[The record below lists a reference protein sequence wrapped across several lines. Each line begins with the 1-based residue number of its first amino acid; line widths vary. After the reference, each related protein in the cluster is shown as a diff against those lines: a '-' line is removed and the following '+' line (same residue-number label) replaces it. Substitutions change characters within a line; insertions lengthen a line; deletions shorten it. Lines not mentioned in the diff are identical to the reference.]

1 MSHRSRPQSAG
12 PSRRERPTNSSPHA
26 GWAKQRA
33 HARPQSAAAG
43 RRSPVQAK
51 FTFSQWRRKN
61 GLSPVRGRPGSA
73 GPGGRG
79 GGGRGRGR
87 TDERG
92 RAPGPGAGNEQWP
105 PAKSYPRPASAP
117 ATRRPMMRGKA
128 LPVFSG
134 ARGTSTMPEDTPG
147 YSRSSPG
154 KTSPG
159 KTRAGLVNMG
169 PGRVK
174 AMTLTSG
181 TQGASKL
188 DSYCRGSLNPFLHL
202 LTDALLKERPHDVE
216 AWALSFL
223 QQRLATGVYQEPPRV
238 EPAAQQQ
245 QAWGDARVEGE
256 GGGGGG
262 GGTDRSSVSLQATGA
277 DVSATSMMPPPPQ
290 REREREQEQGR
301 GRGNQQADGGGA
313 GSATGTRV
321 SASLG
326 LPPAPA
332 KLPPFEWAEAGDIVG
347 VGYEVQVNFNRKE
360 GAKVVRNS
368 HLYRGR
374 VRHVNDDGTFE
385 VKYHDGDEEDKV
397 LPEWVK
403 WRRNLAAE
411 LQATSG
417 DGLAG
422 KEFAVGDSV
431 LAKCDGWTQAYSGT
445 VTRVNKDGSLGIE
458 FEDGEQRLSVP
469 VSQVISKDGDDG
481 KAPPPAAADEVVQEV
496 APPVA
501 TITRAPAA
509 APPAKLPPFEWAEAG
524 DIVGVG
530 YEVQVNFNRKEG
542 AKVVRNSHL
551 YRGRVRHVN
560 DDGTFEVKY
569 HDGDEEDKVLP
580 EWVKWRRNLA
590 AELQATSGDGL
601 AGKEFAV
608 GDSVL
613 AKCDGWTQAYSGT
626 VTRVNKDGSLGIEF
640 EDGEQRLS
648 VPVSQVTSKGGGEEE
663 EEEEAAAPSAA
674 PVQSN
679 AEAADAGGV
688 GSGAEATKGD
698 EIATWQPRPIDTSAE
713 AMRRRGLGEDLLA
726 ETFAAAELLA
736 INVHEEWSL
745 THINQGYTYHPRRDD
760 GAKRHPCLVPY
771 NQLSEEDKEWDRVT
785 SQETLKASM
794 MLGYTITPIPGG
806 RRAECVS
813 VEALGRTLWSESG
826 GSSAIA
832 GDAEGKEQHTTQGG
846 TYTPQVLPTRDE
858 QLRPELLRLADDLAK
873 NVHDSWASAKLGAGW
888 KYAPAA
894 EITDSA
900 GQRLNAL
907 LKPYHLL
914 GASDKVKN
922 HHTAMATL
930 RTMQYFGY
938 SFVRSDPIR
947 AGTRVMARAEG
958 FKQHYAGTIHS
969 ISGGDDD
976 SGTPFTYSVTFDD
989 GDFREGLPLTAILIV
1004 AEDDGHGGDVGGG
1017 AQHGA
1022 QQQMGQGES
1031 VQQPPQQQPPPPQQ
1045 QQQQEK
1051 EAAEIQAAAE
1061 QRRSSVIASADQKA
1075 QFVASQQKKNET
1087 KSGTSLDTRIPTS
1100 SPFGEHSTRNTHEA
1114 PRSSSTE
1121 DNPFPP
1127 VRADDSSESRDVER
1141 KALLNWIRKEVRRRA
1156 IGSSRLMGMMDVNK
1170 SNTVSL
1176 GEFIEGLA
1184 HVDIDLDR
1192 DEYMRVFKA
1201 IDVDGGNNL
1210 TIQEIERSLYS
1221 KKKGGT
1227 SVVHDRATFGTSMSH
1242 GKDNPFGEYGT
1253 RNTQIE
1259 MNSSI
1264 TEENP
1269 FPEKVAGKKKGESD
1283 EIKAARKGERAALLV
1298 WLRKEI
1304 RRRKIGVSRLMQTMD
1319 ANKSNT
1325 ITLKEFSEGLATFDI
1340 DLDRAEY
1347 MRVFKAV
1354 DVDGGNQITRG
1365 ELEETV
1371 YPKKGKN
1378 KNQSVEHKA
1387 FGTST
1392 SHGKDN
1398 PFGEYGTRNSQIK
1411 LNSSITAENPF
1422 PAKVPGKK
1430 KGESDEIKA
1439 ARKGE
1444 RAALVGWV
1452 RKEIKRRKIGVSRL
1466 MQTMDANKSN
1476 TITLKEFSEGLATF
1490 DIDLD
1495 RAEYMRVFKAIDV
1508 DGGNQITRGELEET
1522 IYPNDRRTSI
1532 VHTKDAFS
1540 DSQNPFGHGATRN
1553 TQIEM
1558 NSSITEENPFPEK
1571 VPGKKK
1577 DEPDE
1582 VKEARKGER
1591 EALLIWLRREILGR
1605 KIGVPRLM
1613 QTMDAN
1619 RSNTITLGEFSDGLA
1634 RFDIDLDRDEYMR
1647 VFKAIDVD
1655 GGNQITRGELEETIY
1670 PHEKSTSIV
1679 HTKDDYSDSQNPF
1692 GHTSTRNTHKELNS
1706 SITADHP
1713 FPLLRASDSKE
1724 DRAEEREALL
1734 AWVRKELVQRAIG
1747 APRLMGLCDSNRSNT
1762 ITLGELTDG
1771 LAGVDIDLE
1780 RDEYMRIFKAI
1791 DVDGGNQVSRD
1802 ELEHVLYQ

>member
-1 MSHRSRPQSAG
+1 M
-12 PSRRERPTNSSPHA
+12 
-26 GWAKQRA
+26 
-33 HARPQSAAAG
+33 
-43 RRSPVQAK
+43 
-51 FTFSQWRRKN
+51 
-61 GLSPVRGRPGSA
+61 
-73 GPGGRG
+73 
-79 GGGRGRGR
+79 
-87 TDERG
+87 
-92 RAPGPGAGNEQWP
+92 
-105 PAKSYPRPASAP
+105 
-117 ATRRPMMRGKA
+117 
-128 LPVFSG
+128 PVFSG
-134 ARGTSTMPEDTPG
+134 AQGTSTMPEDTPG
-147 YSRSSPG
+147 YGRSSPG

-159 KTRAGLVNMG
+159 KTRAGLINMG

-223 QQRLATGVYQEPPRV
+223 QQRLATGAYQEPPRV

-245 QAWGDARVEGE
+245 QAWGGDARDEGE
-256 GGGGGG
+256 GGGG

-290 REREREQEQGR
+290 REQEREQEQGR
-301 GRGNQQADGGGA
+301 GRGNQQADGGA

-332 KLPPFEWAEAGDIVG
+332 KLPPFEWTEAGDVVG

-374 VRHVNDDGTFE
+374 VRRVNDDGSFE

-431 LAKCDGWTQAYSGT
+431 LAKCDGWQQAY
-445 VTRVNKDGSLGIE
+445 N
-458 FEDGEQRLSVP
+458 
-469 VSQVISKDGDDG
+469 
-481 KAPPPAAADEVVQEV
+481 
-496 APPVA
+496 
-501 TITRAPAA
+501 
-509 APPAKLPPFEWAEAG
+509 
-524 DIVGVG
+524 
-530 YEVQVNFNRKEG
+530 
-542 AKVVRNSHL
+542 
-551 YRGRVRHVN
+551 
-560 DDGTFEVKY
+560 
-569 HDGDEEDKVLP
+569 
-580 EWVKWRRNLA
+580 
-590 AELQATSGDGL
+590 
-601 AGKEFAV
+601 
-608 GDSVL
+608 
-613 AKCDGWTQAYSGT
+613 GT

-648 VPVSQVTSKGGGEEE
+648 VPVSQVTSNGGG

-679 AEAADAGGV
+679 AEAADAGV
-688 GSGAEATKGD
+688 GSGVEATEGD

-745 THINQGYTYHPRRDD
+745 MHIDQGYTYHPRRDD

-794 MLGYTITPIPGG
+794 MLGYTITPVPGG

-826 GSSAIA
+826 GASAVA
-832 GDAEGKEQHTTQGG
+832 GDAGGKAQHNTQGG

-947 AGTRVMARAEG
+947 AGTRVVARAEG

-976 SGTPFTYSVTFDD
+976 SGTPFTYSVSFDD
-989 GDFREGLPLTAILIV
+989 GDFREGLPLNAIMIV
-1004 AEDDGHGGDVGGG
+1004 AEDDGRGGDVGGG

-1022 QQQMGQGES
+1022 QPMGQGES
-1031 VQQPPQQQPPPPQQ
+1031 VQQQQQQQ

-1075 QFVASQQKKNET
+1075 QFVASQQKKTET
-1087 KSGTSLDTRIPTS
+1087 KSGTSLDSRIPTS

-1156 IGSSRLMGMMDVNK
+1156 IGSSRLMGMMDANK

-1176 GEFIEGLA
+1176 GEFTEGLA

-1210 TIQEIERSLYS
+1210 TIQEIEHSLYS

-1227 SVVHDRATFGTSMSH
+1227 SVVHDRATFGTSTSH
-1242 GKDNPFGEYGT
+1242 GKDNPFGDYGT
-1253 RNTQIE
+1253 RNSQIE

-1283 EIKAARKGERAALLV
+1283 EIKEARKGERAALLV

-1371 YPKKGKN
+1371 YPKKGKKKN
-1378 KNQSVEHKA
+1378 KSVEHKV

-1398 PFGEYGTRNSQIK
+1398 PFGEHGTRNSQIE

-1430 KGESDEIKA
+1430 KGESDEVKE

-1444 RAALVGWV
+1444 RAALVSWV
-1452 RKEIKRRKIGVSRL
+1452 RKEIKRRRIGVSRL

-1532 VHTKDAFS
+1532 VHTKDNYS

-1582 VKEARKGER
+1582 IKEARKGER
-1591 EALLIWLRREILGR
+1591 EALLVWLRREILGR
-1605 KIGVPRLM
+1605 QIGVPRLM

-1619 RSNTITLGEFSDGLA
+1619 KSNTITLGEFSDGLA

-1713 FPLLRASDSKE
+1713 FPLPRASDSKE

-1762 ITLGELTDG
+1762 ITLGELTEG

-1780 RDEYMRIFKAI
+1780 RDEYMRVFKAI
-1791 DVDGGNQVSRD
+1791 DVDGGNQVTRD

>member
-26 GWAKQRA
+26 GRARQRA

-92 RAPGPGAGNEQWP
+92 RAPGPGAGNEHWP

-117 ATRRPMMRGKA
+117 ATRRPMRGKA

-134 ARGTSTMPEDTPG
+134 AQGTSTMPEDTPG
-147 YSRSSPG
+147 YGRSSPG

-159 KTRAGLVNMG
+159 KTRAGLINMG

-223 QQRLATGVYQEPPRV
+223 QQRLATGAYQEPPRV

-245 QAWGDARVEGE
+245 QAWGGDARDEGE
-256 GGGGGG
+256 GGGG

-290 REREREQEQGR
+290 REQEREQEQGR
-301 GRGNQQADGGGA
+301 GRGNQQADGGA

-332 KLPPFEWAEAGDIVG
+332 KLPPFEWTEAGDVVG

-374 VRHVNDDGTFE
+374 VRRVNDDGSFE

-422 KEFAVGDSV
+422 KEFVVGDSV
-431 LAKCDGWTQAYSGT
+431 LAKCDGWTQAY
-445 VTRVNKDGSLGIE
+445 N
-458 FEDGEQRLSVP
+458 
-469 VSQVISKDGDDG
+469 G
-481 KAPPPAAADEVVQEV
+481 K
-496 APPVA
+496 
-501 TITRAPAA
+501 
-509 APPAKLPPFEWAEAG
+509 
-524 DIVGVG
+524 
-530 YEVQVNFNRKEG
+530 
-542 AKVVRNSHL
+542 
-551 YRGRVRHVN
+551 
-560 DDGTFEVKY
+560 
-569 HDGDEEDKVLP
+569 
-580 EWVKWRRNLA
+580 
-590 AELQATSGDGL
+590 
-601 AGKEFAV
+601 
-608 GDSVL
+608 
-613 AKCDGWTQAYSGT
+613 

-648 VPVSQVTSKGGGEEE
+648 VPVSQVTSTGGG

-679 AEAADAGGV
+679 AEAADAGV
-688 GSGAEATKGD
+688 GSGVEATEGD

-745 THINQGYTYHPRRDD
+745 MHIDQGYTYHPRRDD

-794 MLGYTITPIPGG
+794 MLGYTITPVPGG

-826 GSSAIA
+826 GASAVA
-832 GDAEGKEQHTTQGG
+832 GDAEGKAQHNTQGG

-947 AGTRVMARAEG
+947 AGTRVVARAEG

-976 SGTPFTYSVTFDD
+976 SGTPFTYSVSFDD
-989 GDFREGLPLTAILIV
+989 GDFREGLPLNAIMIV
-1004 AEDDGHGGDVGGG
+1004 AEDDGRGGDVGGG

-1022 QQQMGQGES
+1022 QPMGQGES
-1031 VQQPPQQQPPPPQQ
+1031 VQQQQQQQ

-1075 QFVASQQKKNET
+1075 QFVASQQKKTET
-1087 KSGTSLDTRIPTS
+1087 KSGTSLDSRIPTS

-1156 IGSSRLMGMMDVNK
+1156 IGSSRLMGMMDANK

-1176 GEFIEGLA
+1176 GEFTEGLA

-1210 TIQEIERSLYS
+1210 TIQEIEHSLYS

-1227 SVVHDRATFGTSMSH
+1227 SVVHDRATFGTSTSH
-1242 GKDNPFGEYGT
+1242 GKDNPFGDYGT
-1253 RNTQIE
+1253 RNSQIE

-1283 EIKAARKGERAALLV
+1283 EIKEARKGERAALLV

-1304 RRRKIGVSRLMQTMD
+1304 R
-1319 ANKSNT
+1319 
-1325 ITLKEFSEGLATFDI
+1325 
-1340 DLDRAEY
+1340 
-1347 MRVFKAV
+1347 
-1354 DVDGGNQITRG
+1354 
-1365 ELEETV
+1365 
-1371 YPKKGKN
+1371 
-1378 KNQSVEHKA
+1378 
-1387 FGTST
+1387 
-1392 SHGKDN
+1392 
-1398 PFGEYGTRNSQIK
+1398 
-1411 LNSSITAENPF
+1411 
-1422 PAKVPGKK
+1422 
-1430 KGESDEIKA
+1430 
-1439 ARKGE
+1439 
-1444 RAALVGWV
+1444 
-1452 RKEIKRRKIGVSRL
+1452 RRKIGVSRL

-1532 VHTKDAFS
+1532 VHTKDNYS

-1582 VKEARKGER
+1582 IKEARKGER
-1591 EALLIWLRREILGR
+1591 EALLVWLRREILGR
-1605 KIGVPRLM
+1605 QIGVPRLM

-1619 RSNTITLGEFSDGLA
+1619 KSNTITLGEFSDGLA

-1713 FPLLRASDSKE
+1713 FPLPRASDSKE

-1762 ITLGELTDG
+1762 ITLGELTEG

-1780 RDEYMRIFKAI
+1780 RDEYMRVFKAI
-1791 DVDGGNQVSRD
+1791 DVDGGNQVTRD